1 MAKKIPTA
9 EYETRDSGP
18 DSGTVEGIALSGT
31 RMFEDAPPTMLLD
44 SAALERAATLSDT
57 VDLRVSLTLEEL
69 LPDDAGEVVLIA
81 AEDIPIDLLSSE
93 ALTGAGIALEHV
105 TMGGMEVTGLHYY
118 SFESGLTVYSP
129 VDLLI
134 LDDPS
139 GV

>member
-1 MAKKIPTA
+1 MFQ
-9 EYETRDSGP
+9 DGP
-18 DSGTVEGIALSGT
+18 A
-31 RMFEDAPPTMLLD
+31 TMLLD
-44 SAALERAATLSDT
+44 RAELDRTMDPADV

-81 AEDIPIDLLSSE
+81 AEDVPIDLLSRE
-93 ALTGAGIALEHV
+93 TMTEAGIAPEHV
-105 TMGGMEVTGLHYY
+105 TLGGMEVTGLHYY

-134 LDDPS
+134 LDDPN

>member
-1 MAKKIPTA
+1 MAKRVFTTEPESNA
-9 EYETRDSGP
+9 PGP
-18 DSGTVEGIALSGT
+18 ESSAIEVIALSET
-31 RMFEDAPPTMLLD
+31 RMFQDGPATMLVDQADLD
-44 SAALERAATLSDT
+44 RTIGSSDV

-81 AEDIPIDLLSSE
+81 DEDVPIDLLSRE
-93 ALTGAGIALEHV
+93 NMTEAGIAPEHV
-105 TMGGMEVTGLHYY
+105 TLGGMEVTGLHYY

-139 GV
+139 AV

>member
-1 MAKKIPTA
+1 
-9 EYETRDSGP
+9 
-18 DSGTVEGIALSGT
+18 LSEL
-31 RMFEDAPPTMLLD
+31 RMFQDGPATMLLD
-44 SAALERAATLSDT
+44 PADPARVAEPPDV

-81 AEDIPIDLLSSE
+81 AEDVPIDLLASE
-93 ALTGAGIALEHV
+93 SMTGAGISPQHV
-105 TMGGMEVTGLHYY
+105 TLGGMEVTGLHYY